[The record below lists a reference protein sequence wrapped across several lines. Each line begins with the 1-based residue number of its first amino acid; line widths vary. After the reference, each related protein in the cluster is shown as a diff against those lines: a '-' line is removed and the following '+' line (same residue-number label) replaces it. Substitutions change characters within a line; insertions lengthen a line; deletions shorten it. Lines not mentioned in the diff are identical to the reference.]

1 MIYTFR
7 IERLCIGYLGQED
20 GFFQTQKAVNQAFAK
35 LGMVVEQMLKS
46 GPMLASSVSSLFTLD
61 GLDVRVDSQRD
72 ALTIRNLVASVVSDV
87 NVANPGLNLSLITRS
102 TQGGKY
108 VQCPPPSG
116 VEAAEDFT
124 SLISVEEDDDLALLA
139 NVAAPSPQS
148 EHFFAGR

>member
-7 IERLCIGYLGQED
+7 IERVCIGHLGQED
-20 GFFQTQKAVNQAFAK
+20 EFSPTQKVVNQAFVK
-35 LGMVVEQMLKS
+35 SGMVIEQMLKS

-87 NVANPGLNLSLITRS
+87 NVANPGLNLSLITLS

-108 VQCPPPSG
+108 IQCPPPSG
-116 VEAAEDFT
+116 VEAAEGFT
-124 SLISVEEDDDLALLA
+124 SLISVEEDDLALLA
-139 NVAAPSPQS
+139 NVAAASAQS
-148 EHFFAGR
+148 EHIFAAR